1 MAHPTLQQSQQ
12 WLMTILAV
20 RGDLRQKV
28 MAATQATHLPPESYL
43 ADPNEGNRRLEP
55 PGHTQPQEPTAGDTS
70 ISIAEAQ
77 ARSLASPLRR
87 LDIYAAGYVMRLVE
101 CLQAEYRILAAFM
114 GEKVFHDF
122 AKAYIVSRPSSHRS
136 LYDLGR
142 DFPRFL
148 AETRPDGDLN
158 PEQRAF
164 FVLPQ
169 EIAQVERA
177 RAEVALA
184 KGFEGKPLSV
194 SPMLNGLALFHEPI
208 RLTPAP
214 CLRLLALEYP
224 VLPLMSALEAAQ
236 EAARANTANSTDGL
250 SPQTGAPELTSAA
263 LTIPESAANWLA
275 LSRVN
280 YQLTTVELTPWQ
292 HALLTACQQSAG
304 LNEAVHAAAQSEGL
318 NTGDIYTRLMLWLPA
333 AVTQG
338 LLCVDGETLP

>member
-28 MAATQATHLPPESYL
+28 MAATQATHLPPESFL
-43 ADPNEGNRRLEP
+43 CDPNEGNCRLEP
-55 PGHTQPQEPTAGDTS
+55 PGHPQPQKPTAGDTS
-70 ISIAEAQ
+70 TSIAQ
-77 ARSLASPLRR
+77 ARPLASPLRR

-136 LYDLGR
+136 LYDLGQ

-148 AETRPDGDLN
+148 AQTRPGGDLS
-158 PEQRAF
+158 PEQQAF

-184 KGFEGKPLSV
+184 RGFEGKPLSV
-194 SPMLNGLALFHEPI
+194 PPMLNGLALFHEPI
-208 RLTPAP
+208 RLTPP
-214 CLRLLALEYP
+214 SCLRLLALEYQ

-236 EAARANTANSTDGL
+236 EAALTNTTNSIEGIP
-250 SPQTGAPELTSAA
+250 PQTDM
-263 LTIPESAANWLA
+263 PESTANWLA

-280 YQLTTVELTPWQ
+280 YQLTTVELAPWQ
-292 HALLTACQQSAG
+292 YALLTACQQSAG
-304 LNEAVHAAAQSEGL
+304 LNEAVHAVAKSEGL
-318 NTGDIYTRLMLWLPA
+318 DTGDIYARLMIWLPV
-333 AVTQG
+333 AVTHG
-338 LLCVDGETLP
+338 LLCVE